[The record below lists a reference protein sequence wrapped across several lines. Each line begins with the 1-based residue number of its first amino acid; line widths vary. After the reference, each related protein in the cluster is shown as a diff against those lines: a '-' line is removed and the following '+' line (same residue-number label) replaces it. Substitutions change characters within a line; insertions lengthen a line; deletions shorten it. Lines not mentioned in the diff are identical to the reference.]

1 MIVPLWGV
9 TEIAAPADALL
20 ASVRDA
26 NAGPALGQRMGFG
39 FVLRDLVRRRIPVTL
54 HLAGGRTLD
63 GTIDRAGADHLDV
76 ALHEPGAPR
85 RAENVTGYRIVPFT
99 GVLAVRLASA
109 SDLG

>member
-1 MIVPLWGV
+1 MASKKQFSGSRLVARDR
-9 TEIAAPADALL
+9 EINKGAEW
-20 ASVRDA
+20 
-26 NAGPALGQRMGFG
+26 
-39 FVLRDLVRRRIPVTL
+39 VLRATITL
-54 HLAGGRTLD
+54 HGMDECPAPVLRRVANRL
-63 GTIDRAGADHLDV
+63 RAGADHLDV